1 MTDTPADVLAQ
12 RLKHD
17 SPAPADCT
25 DDELASADF
34 ARRDVLIGTLR
45 SDAQFDYTMA
55 SLSYYTPVR
64 AVPPS
69 DLPVRM
75 VALYEEALS
84 RQSGIKR
91 YGEVMDIRVVRRKEI
106 PVPPS
111 RPNPDEAYYLFTV
124 KEWTYLEHPIAI
136 EGTARG
142 KPAFTTEFLL
152 THARRSYQ
160 LISIRSAAEYRLVQ
174 ALCKLREEAA
184 DTQPVLRRLGEQHIL
199 SAADGYISLLHARGE
214 VLFRCPLM
222 AMDTEPIEVLH
233 RLAIVLGL
241 REHHRYPG

>member
-55 SLSYYTPVR
+55 SLSYYAPVR
-64 AVPPS
+64 TVPPS

-75 VALYEEALS
+75 IALHEEALT
-84 RQSGIKR
+84 RQAGIKR
-91 YGEVMDIRVVRRKEI
+91 YGEVTDIRVVKREDI
-106 PVPPS
+106 PVPMS
-111 RPNPDEAYYLFTV
+111 RPNDGEAYYLFTV
-124 KEWTYLEHPIAI
+124 RSWEFLEHPIAI

-160 LISIRSAAEYRLVQ
+160 LVSIRSAAEYRRAQ
-174 ALCKLREEAA
+174 ALCHLCEEAETA
-184 DTQPVLRRLGEQHIL
+184 PVSLRRLGEQYIL
-199 SAADGYISLLHARGE
+199 CAADGYLSLLHARGE
-214 VLFRCPLM
+214 VLWRCPM
-222 AMDTEPIEVLH
+222 SAMQTEPATVVSRMATL
-233 RLAIVLGL
+233 LGL
-241 REHHRYPG
+241 RGYS